1 MKDYAQIIKDVLQMS
16 EKELY
21 DELING
27 CITDKQ
33 SAKIFLRG
41 MIAAGK
47 IAEDEGINALYDK
60 AEKLTI
66 KIITPP

>member
-1 MKDYAQIIKDVLQMS
+1 MKDYAQIIKDVLQME

-21 DELING
+21 DGLIDG
-27 CITDKQ
+27 CITDKE

-47 IAEDEGINALYDK
+47 IAEDEGIEALYDK
-60 AEKLTI
+60 AEKLTLE
-66 KIITPP
+66 IIEL